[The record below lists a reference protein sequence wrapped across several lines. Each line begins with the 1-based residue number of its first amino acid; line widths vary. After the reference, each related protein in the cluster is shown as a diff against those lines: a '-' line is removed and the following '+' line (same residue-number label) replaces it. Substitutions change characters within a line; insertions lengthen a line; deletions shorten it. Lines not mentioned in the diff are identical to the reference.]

1 MKFCTITQTSPWRKG
16 RDYDCHSGDED
27 VRTERGSDLSLVPR
41 TSRALLAMLFLE
53 ESPLYSL
60 LYTEPPGSSLLGLG
74 GMFADSVPRPPWCF
88 SHSQPHP
95 GSRPRPNW
103 PHSAA
108 AEPQGCQ
115 SSASAT
121 WHAGSGTRSGGV
133 GGEREDDQPQGFSP
147 SSTFPSV

>member
-1 MKFCTITQTSPWRKG
+1 MKFCTITQTSPWRKE

-60 LYTEPPGSSLLGLG
+60 LYTEPPGFLTS
-74 GMFADSVPRPPWCF
+74 
-88 SHSQPHP
+88 
-95 GSRPRPNW
+95 
-103 PHSAA
+103 
-108 AEPQGCQ
+108 
-115 SSASAT
+115 
-121 WHAGSGTRSGGV
+121 GSGWGVCRQCPPPPLVLQPLTTTSGFAAKAKLASLSCCGAPGLPVFCFRHLARWFWNQIWGGV
-133 GGEREDDQPQGFSP
+133 GEREGDQPQGFSP